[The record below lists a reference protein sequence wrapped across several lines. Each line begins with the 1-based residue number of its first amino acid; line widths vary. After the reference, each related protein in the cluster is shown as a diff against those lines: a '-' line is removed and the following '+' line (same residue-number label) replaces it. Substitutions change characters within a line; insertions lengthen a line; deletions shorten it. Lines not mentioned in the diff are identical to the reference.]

1 MKKLISYSTSI
12 ILLIGISLFSACT
25 NQKTDFNID
34 FEKFTLDNGLTVIFH
49 TDYSDPVVAVSLT
62 AHVGSARELP
72 GKTGFAHLFEHL
84 LFNESE
90 NLGRGGLDNM
100 SARVGGSGANGS
112 TSNDRTNYFQ
122 TVPKDALEK
131 MLWAEADKL
140 GWFISTVTDPVL
152 AKEKQVVKN
161 EKRQSND
168 NRPYGHVSTVI
179 SKNLYPKGHP
189 YSWTVIG
196 SLDDLQSATLQ
207 DVKDFYNTWYV
218 PNNVTLVVA
227 GDFEP
232 AQAKEWVKKYFGEIK
247 AGQDIPDIIKQAP
260 VLTQSKKLYYE
271 DNFARLPYLSM
282 TWPGVPEYHPDSYA
296 LDILTDYLSNGQK
309 APLYQVLVKDKM
321 VAGNVSLRSSSREIA
336 GELSLSVMAF
346 QGIDL
351 DAVYEAIQEA
361 MIQFEENGISEKD
374 LNRIKAGAE
383 SSFYNRLSSVSGKSS
398 QLAHYQIFAGDPGFI
413 KEDINLLLEVSKEDI
428 ERVYQE
434 YFENK
439 HFVATSFVPM
449 GQQELALKES
459 QPAKISEENIL
470 GDVESFDVD
479 QIVAY
484 EKTPSSF
491 DRSIEPP
498 YGESPETP
506 VPAVW
511 EKKLNK
517 GLKVFGI
524 ENNEV
529 PLVSFNL
536 IIEGGMLL
544 DYPDKVGVANLVGQM
559 LNKGTQNRTPAELEE
574 AIKELGARIRFSSG
588 RENLSVSVSCMA
600 KNYTETLNLLEEM
613 MFEPRWD
620 QIEFDLA
627 KENIK
632 NSLEQQKASP
642 NSISSNEFYKL
653 IYGSDHIFS
662 NNRSGNIESL
672 ASINLNDLKT
682 YYEAFFSQEGAVLNF
697 VGALDQETVVS
708 SLEDLSEKWES
719 KTIEVP
725 EYVVASAPVKS
736 KIYFY
741 DLPNAKQ
748 SVIMIGYPCMDVN
761 DPDFYSASV
770 MNYILGGGGFASR
783 LTQVLRQEK
792 GFTYG
797 IRSSFTGSEITGP
810 FSLSTSVKTSNT
822 LEALSLIQGI
832 LEDYPVTFS
841 EEDLSV
847 TKSFLI
853 KKNARAFETS
863 RAKLS
868 MLNQISSYGWP
879 YDFISKQEQIVRD
892 ITAEQIQALA
902 RKYVDPSKM
911 IYLIVGDA
919 ATQMEGLS
927 ELGYGPAELISS
939 SK

>member
-1 MKKLISYSTSI
+1 MKKLISSTTLI
-12 ILLIGISLFSACT
+12 ILLVGVSLFSACT

-34 FEKFTLDNGLTVIFH
+34 FEKFKLDNGLTVIFH

-122 TVPKDALEK
+122 TVPKNALEK

-140 GWFISTVTDPVL
+140 GWFINTVTDPVL

-168 NRPYGHVSTVI
+168 NRPYGHVSSVI

-207 DVKDFYNTWYV
+207 DVKDFYNAWYV
-218 PNNVTLVVA
+218 PNNVILVVA

-232 AQAKEWVKKYFGEIK
+232 EQAKEWVEKYFGEIK
-247 AGQDIPDIIKQAP
+247 AGKEIPAIKKQSVELA
-260 VLTQSKKLYYE
+260 QSKKLYYE
-271 DNFARLPYLSM
+271 DNFARLPYLSL

-309 APLYQVLVKDKM
+309 APLYQVLVKDKK
-321 VAGNVSLRSSSREIA
+321 VSGNVGLRSSTREIT

-346 QGIDL
+346 QGVDL

-361 MIQFEENGISEKD
+361 MQQFEENGISEKD

-383 SSFYNRLSSVSGKSS
+383 FSFYNGLSSVMGKSY
-398 QLAHYQIFAGDPGFI
+398 QLAHYEIFAGDPGFI
-413 KEDINLLLEVSKEDI
+413 KEDINLLLEVSKEDV
-428 ERVYQE
+428 ERVYQK
-434 YFENK
+434 YFLNK
-439 HFVATSFVPM
+439 PFVATSFVPKD
-449 GQQELALKES
+449 QKELALLDSE
-459 QPAKISEENIL
+459 PASIAEENIL
-470 GDVESFDVD
+470 DVVENFDVG

-506 VPAVW
+506 VPEVW
-511 EKKLNK
+511 EKKFSK
-517 GLKVFGI
+517 GLEIYGI

-529 PLVSFNL
+529 PLVSFSL
-536 IIEGGMLL
+536 LIEGGMLL
-544 DYPDKVGVANLVGQM
+544 DYPDKVGVANLVGRM

-574 AIKELGARIRFSSG
+574 AIEELGARISFSSG
-588 RENLSVSVSCMA
+588 RENLRISVTCMA
-600 KNYTETLNLLEEM
+600 KNYQNTLSLLEEM

-620 QIEFDLA
+620 QTEFDLA

-632 NSLEQQKASP
+632 NSLEQQKGNP
-642 NSISSNEFYKL
+642 GSIASNEFSKL
-653 IYGSDHIFS
+653 IYGPDHIFS
-662 NNRSGNIESL
+662 NNTSGNIESL
-672 ASINLNDLKT
+672 ATITLDDLKA
-682 YYEAFFSQEGAVLNF
+682 YYKSFFSQQGAVLNF
-697 VGALDQETVVS
+697 VGALDQETVIS
-708 SLEDLSEKWES
+708 SLENLTEKWER
-719 KTIEVP
+719 KPVEVP
-725 EYVVASAPVKS
+725 EYTVASPPAKS

-741 DLPNAKQ
+741 DIPNAKQ
-748 SVIMIGYPCMDVN
+748 SIISIGYPCMDVN
-761 DPDFYSASV
+761 NSDYYSASV

-797 IRSSFTGSEITGP
+797 IRSSFRGTEIAGP

-832 LEDYPVTFS
+832 LEDYADTFS

-892 ITAEQIQALA
+892 ITVEQIQALA
-902 RKYVDPSKM
+902 RKYVDPSRM

-919 ATQMEGLS
+919 KTQLEGLS
-927 ELGYGPAELISS
+927 ALGYGNAELIN
-939 SK
+939 